1 MALGLC
7 RGSTLMIALAAFCV
21 ALFAPLDGS
30 PTPGEAIAE
39 EKKRGNIFRNLFK
52 RRDTPRPSRE
62 VGKRSTKKRAT
73 ERRAKRK
80 IVVRKRSTKRRTAAR
95 RSSNPAAQQTA
106 RRVVATPDK
115 NEDARV
121 ILVIGDFLAAGLA
134 RGLRNTYAEDPTVV
148 VVDRSMP
155 SSGLV
160 RADHF
165 DWQARSE
172 EFLTTEKRVDLVA
185 VVVGANDGQAFRQ
198 RGKPSMTFGSE
209 EWSAAYKE
217 RGLTLM
223 RSIVAAGKPVVWVGV
238 PPMQKSSLSRNIA
251 FLNDVQQQA
260 AGEVPGVTYVD
271 IWDGFADENGRYV
284 STGPDEKGQVRRL
297 RTSDGI
303 NLASAG
309 RSKIAFYAQQEIDKL
324 LGSVSAIAALQVAP
338 GQTGPDAARPVRPD
352 VWEMVLTGES
362 ETSDAPIALAGATPD
377 APTDL
382 KPREGDV
389 DADIVL
395 KRLREGLPPAARSG
409 RVDEFTGGV
418 DEELPRL

>member
-1 MALGLC
+1 MALGMC
-7 RGSTLMIALAAFCV
+7 RGSTLMIALAAFCI

-30 PTPGEAIAE
+30 PTSGEAIAQ

-52 RRDTPRPSRE
+52 RRDAPRPSRE

-73 ERRAKRK
+73 KRRAKRK
-80 IVVRKRSTKRRTAAR
+80 IVVRQRSTKRRSTAR
-95 RSSNPAAQQTA
+95 RSSNPAARQTA
-106 RRVVATPDK
+106 RRVVATPNK
-115 NEDARV
+115 SEDARV

-134 RGLRNTYAEDPTVV
+134 RGLRNTYADNPTIVV
-148 VVDRSMP
+148 IDRSMP

-165 DWQARSE
+165 DWQARAE

-185 VVVGANDGQAFRQ
+185 VVVGANDGQAFR
-198 RGKPSMTFGSE
+198 RPPITFGAE

-217 RGLTLM
+217 RATTLM
-223 RSIVAAGKPVVWVGV
+223 RSIVSAGKPVVWVGV
-238 PPMQKSSLSRNIA
+238 PSMQKSSLSRKIA

-338 GQTGPDAARPVRPD
+338 GQAGPDAARPVRPD

-362 ETSDAPIALAGATPD
+362 ETPGAPVALAGAKPD

-389 DADIVL
+389 DADIVS
-395 KRLREGLPPAARSG
+395 KRLRDGLPPTARSG

-418 DEELPRL
+418 DEALPRL